1 MNGTVD
7 EKAMTQAKQLIT
19 VVIATFN
26 SEKLL
31 PMVVGA
37 LRKQTYPQEAI
48 EILAVDGGSK
58 DRTKEIAKAMGCE
71 VIDNPMTEPV
81 HAKYL
86 GFMAARGK
94 YLMYLDHDE
103 ELVNPQALDEV
114 ISTFQNFPD
123 VRTVDSSGYINPPG
137 YSLVNEYINDFGEP
151 FSFFMYRQS
160 RNHGFHLSAVAS
172 RSHLAAEVKDA
183 LVFSASPA
191 NKQLFIE
198 NLAAGV
204 VTDLDFVR
212 AHVSI
217 ERPQDL
223 CHLFFTLNELGQSF
237 AVAKNNPLRHYSGDN
252 WGKFLTK
259 IEWRIKNNIYHLD
272 GVGSAG
278 FHGRQSHQSYGM
290 RIKKFLFLPYAA
302 SLVFPAIDGIWL
314 AATRRRWL
322 YLMHPLLTGYTAWQI
337 CRHMLLK
344 SFGYR
349 PQMTS
354 YDGKSTIRSK

>member
-1 MNGTVD
+1 
-7 EKAMTQAKQLIT
+7 MTQTRPLIT

-31 PMVVGA
+31 PMVLGA
-37 LRKQTYPQEAI
+37 LRRQTYPQDAI
-48 EILAVDGGSK
+48 EVLAVDGGSK
-58 DRTKEIAKAMGCE
+58 DRTRELAREMGCE
-71 VIDNPMTEPV
+71 VIDNPLTEPV

-86 GFMAARGK
+86 GFMAARGT

-103 ELVNPQALDEV
+103 ELVNPHALEEV
-114 ISTFQNFPD
+114 VSTFQAFPE
-123 VRTVDSSGYINPPG
+123 VRTVDSSGYINPEG

-160 RNHGFHLSAVAS
+160 RNFGFHLPAVAGKA
-172 RSHLAAEVKDA
+172 RLAAEGA
-183 LVFSASPA
+183 HAFVFSASPA
-191 NKQLFIE
+191 NKALFIE

-212 AHVSI
+212 AQVPI

-223 CHLFFTLNELGQSF
+223 CHLFFTLNGMGQSF

-252 WGKFLTK
+252 WQKFLTK
-259 IEWRIKNNIYHLD
+259 IEWRIKNNIHHLD
-272 GVGSAG
+272 GVGAAG
-278 FHGRQSHQSYGM
+278 FHGRQSHQSPGM
-290 RIKKFLFLPYAA
+290 KIKKFLFLPYAA
-302 SLVFPAIDGIWL
+302 SLVLPLIDGVWL
-314 AATRRRWL
+314 AATRKRWL
-322 YLMHPLLTGYTAWQI
+322 YLAHPLLTLYTAGQI

-344 SFGYR
+344 LLGYR

-354 YDGKSTIRSK
+354 YDGKSTIKVK